1 MPSPTSTAC
10 CKLLGK
16 ATGVARTCCKLL
28 EKVQSVAS
36 RACCKL
42 LEKLASR
49 GCCKLLEQVKSVAP
63 SDCMVSKCKRNDRY
77 QPPPTPHPLLPRSI
91 QRGSSLL
98 RQQCWSWPKI
108 WQQSRTFESPRYQK
122 LATKWDDPP
131 YSTRFFFR
139 CWFYELLHLCKY
151 LGQPCDPAPQNIR
164 RIIILPLALPLAHHL
179 SGHRRQYLHSVGAAL
194 MSQSASSILPAQFSK
209 PPVSRPSS
217 WETHSKHWLSTLN
230 Y

>member
-164 RIIILPLALPLAHHL
+164 RIIILP
-179 SGHRRQYLHSVGAAL
+179 SGSTVGSSSFWPSTSVSPFSRR
-194 MSQSASSILPAQFSK
+194 SSHVTISLFDTACPIIQATSK
-209 PPVSRPSS
+209 
-217 WETHSKHWLSTLN
+217 
-230 Y
+230 

>member
-1 MPSPTSTAC
+1 MALLALFKAFLGGRCKTRLSNQHPHPDQHYREDQNSATCHHQHQQAC

-98 RQQCWSWPKI
+98 RQQC
-108 WQQSRTFESPRYQK
+108 
-122 LATKWDDPP
+122 
-131 YSTRFFFR
+131 
-139 CWFYELLHLCKY
+139 
-151 LGQPCDPAPQNIR
+151 
-164 RIIILPLALPLAHHL
+164 
-179 SGHRRQYLHSVGAAL
+179 
-194 MSQSASSILPAQFSK
+194 
-209 PPVSRPSS
+209 
-217 WETHSKHWLSTLN
+217 
-230 Y
+230 